1 MKKQK
6 SAKLGEVY
14 GLTSNIRYLSK
25 SIWVYDK
32 YLFLFLPLPII
43 AQLVTAVLG
52 IYLPKF
58 LIDALQAQSTLPYLM
73 AIIGGC
79 SAALLLSEILLRV
92 SNDQILVRSMSHRV
106 MLASLAGEKTIT
118 TDYENVSSNAGRIL
132 WQKAMDATES
142 NESSTE
148 SLIRYL
154 VSFTKNAG
162 GLLIYGAILAA
173 INPIIVGLLLI
184 GSIPVIL
191 AARHATQYEHAHK
204 SETAAI
210 NNKLDYLREQAFEV
224 ANAKDIRLYSM
235 AEWFL
240 NLFQQLIGQRHVWN
254 VRIQKRYYI
263 SNVTDALVIFLRDG
277 LAYAYLVYL
286 VLHGLAVGE
295 FVLLFGAITGF
306 SVWLSGIVDDGGR
319 INRASLQVSD
329 LREYLDMPDLSNRGE
344 GHSPAA
350 TDAAYAIE
358 LKNIHFTYTDSDA
371 PLFENLSISIQPG
384 ERIAIVGANGAGK
397 TTLVNIITGLLRPK
411 QGELLLNGVPIDAY
425 NIKDYQSLFAV
436 AFQDACILSFSIAE
450 NVSMKPLAE
459 TDMDRL
465 NQALL
470 VSGLKE
476 KVDKLPDGALTCL
489 NNIFVNDGTQLSGG
503 ERQKLILARALYKN
517 APVLILDEP
526 TAALDPIAES
536 RLYEQYAQMAK
547 GKTSIYISHRLAS
560 TRFCDRILF
569 LEGGKVA
576 ETGTHEQLMA
586 KNGKYAEMFT
596 VQSHYYQE
604 NPEVIR

>member
-1 MKKQK
+1 MKKQQ
-6 SAKLGEVY
+6 SASKVY
-14 GLTSNIRYLSK
+14 GLTNNIKYLSK
-25 SIWVYDK
+25 SIWAYDK
-32 YLFLFLPLPII
+32 FFFLFLPLPVI

-58 LIDALQAQSTLPYLM
+58 IIDALQSQTALPYLM

-79 SAALLLSEILLRV
+79 AAALLLSEILLRV
-92 SNDQILVRSMSHRV
+92 SNDQIMVRSMSHRV
-106 MLASLAGEKTIT
+106 KLASLVGEKTIS
-118 TDYENVSSNAGRIL
+118 TDYENVASNAGRIL

-154 VSFTKNAG
+154 VSLAKNTG

-173 INPIIVGLLLI
+173 LNPIIVGLLLI
-184 GSIPVIL
+184 GSIPVIFV
-191 AARHATQYEHAHK
+191 ARYATQYEHKHK
-204 SETAAI
+204 SETAAV

-240 NLFQQLIGQRHVWN
+240 NLFQQLIGQRHMWN
-254 VRIQKRYYI
+254 VRIQKHYYI
-263 SNVTDALVIFLRDG
+263 SNATDALIILLRDG

-286 VLHGLAVGE
+286 VLHGLDVGE

-306 SVWLSGIVDDGGR
+306 SIWLSGIVDDGGR
-319 INRASLQVSD
+319 INRASLRISD

-344 GHSPAA
+344 GYPATTNEA
-350 TDAAYAIE
+350 CTIE
-358 LKNIHFTYTDSDA
+358 LKNISFTYSDSET
-371 PLFENLSISIQPG
+371 PLFENLSVSIQPG

-411 QGELLLNGVPIDAY
+411 HGELLINGAGIDEY
-425 NIKDYQSLFAV
+425 NIKDFQSLFAV

-450 NVSMKPLAE
+450 NISMAPLAE
-459 TDMDRL
+459 TDMDRV
-465 NQALL
+465 NQSLL

-476 KVDKLPDGALTCL
+476 KVDKLPDGALTYL

-503 ERQKLILARALYKN
+503 ERQKLILARALYKD

-536 RLYEQYAQMAK
+536 RIYEQYSQMAK

-569 LEGGKVA
+569 LENGKII

-586 KNGKYAEMFT
+586 KKGKYAEMYT

-604 NPEVIR
+604 NPEVIQ